1 MRAYIPV
8 YPCSNHQAEKSL
20 TPPRLLRRVDLTPRR
35 RVREAAPW
43 LSPSACGRRHQPRSP
58 PLRGN
63 QARCRSPTR
72 PKRKAMS
79 IDVAVTELVTSSGRS
94 STPPWSPRCSRCS
107 SSLPLPR
114 SRRQAVRR
122 TPLRPLTKTT
132 PADRSRSRSGNT
144 RPAGRSVPGAPVP
157 SAPIPSMIS
166 TMLSRPTVWTVG
178 HSNHGFGGFA
188 HLVAGQ
194 RIEFLVDVRS
204 YPYSRFAP
212 HFNREE
218 LEGAMAAHGVG
229 YLFLGEE
236 LGGRPTREEHYD
248 ADGHAL
254 YGLMSEE
261 ERFKAA
267 VDRLIRGAHRHRIA
281 LVCSEGNPQDCHRR
295 LLVGKVL
302 CDRGVELRHTSF
314 TRTATTA
321 CSRRSSTP
329 SPSHRHALTPPT
341 RQRRVG
347 SIRSAQP
354 CSPCSSSSTKSRGS
368 HGSAWSRHWRGT
380 LRRSH
385 AAGT

>member
-1 MRAYIPV
+1 
-8 YPCSNHQAEKSL
+8 
-20 TPPRLLRRVDLTPRR
+20 
-35 RVREAAPW
+35 
-43 LSPSACGRRHQPRSP
+43 
-58 PLRGN
+58 
-63 QARCRSPTR
+63 
-72 PKRKAMS
+72 
-79 IDVAVTELVTSSGRS
+79 
-94 STPPWSPRCSRCS
+94 
-107 SSLPLPR
+107 
-114 SRRQAVRR
+114 
-122 TPLRPLTKTT
+122 
-132 PADRSRSRSGNT
+132 
-144 RPAGRSVPGAPVP
+144 
-157 SAPIPSMIS
+157 MIS

-302 CDRGVELRHTSF
+302 CDRGVELRHILPDGTIRTELSVALSDDDEQCSF
-314 TRTATTA
+314 LEDEATPW
-321 CSRRSSTP
+321 RSTQSV
-329 SPSHRHALTPPT
+329 SHR
-341 RQRRVG
+341 RRL
-347 SIRSAQP
+347 SA
-354 CSPCSSSSTKSRGS
+354 SSS
-368 HGSAWSRHWRGT
+368 A
-380 LRRSH
+380 
-385 AAGT
+385 